1 MVMTLNIHLTIYRA
15 YVPFRAF
22 FPSSLLVLLQLTQGE
37 GEEHGVPHPQLS
49 AAGAGPGAGA
59 HLRSAVIMII
69 PRVNGETVFT
79 LPV

>member
-37 GEEHGVPHPQLS
+37 GEEHGVPHPQRGRLLVRARCRCS
-49 AAGAGPGAGA
+49 P
-59 HLRSAVIMII
+59 HLRAAVIMYDH
-69 PRVNGETVFT
+69 TQS
-79 LPV
+79 